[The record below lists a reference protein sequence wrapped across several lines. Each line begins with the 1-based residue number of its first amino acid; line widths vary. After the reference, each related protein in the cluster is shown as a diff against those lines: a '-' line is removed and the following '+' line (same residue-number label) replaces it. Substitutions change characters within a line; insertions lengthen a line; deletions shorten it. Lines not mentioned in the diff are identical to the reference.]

1 MITAKPTASITVRPT
16 TWFKKPVGT
25 ATCCGSTTIP
35 VKGTLDGFNPAAAGK
50 LAPSGCSIVGE
61 YCTYEDQSTASG
73 KRTTKSKDTFI
84 SDNFSSPDI
93 EEITADAK
101 GKLGYSGTPSGAF

>member
-1 MITAKPTASITVRPT
+1 MDLIQLMLVDLHLTDVLLLVNIAHMKISQQPLARELQRPKT
-16 TWFKKPVGT
+16 H
-25 ATCCGSTTIP
+25 
-35 VKGTLDGFNPAAAGK
+35 FN
-50 LAPSGCSIVGE
+50 
-61 YCTYEDQSTASG
+61 
-73 KRTTKSKDTFI
+73 

>member
-1 MITAKPTASITVRPT
+1 M
-16 TWFKKPVGT
+16 

-35 VKGTLDGFNPAAAGK
+35 VKGTLDGFNPADAGR

-61 YCTYEDQSTASG
+61 YCTYEDQSTVSG
-73 KRTTKSKDTFI
+73 KRTTKTKDTFN

-101 GKLGYSGTPSGAF
+101 GKLGYSGTPSGAFKNAGPLLEFNH